1 MNDFTTE
8 ILKTLA
14 NKGDL
19 NELFRVH
26 LEKAVN
32 TLLKTE
38 LTAFLDYEK
47 YDRTGFNSGNSRNG
61 NYSRSF
67 KTEYGELNLAIPRD
81 RNGEF
86 SQQTLPAYR
95 RTNDTLEETVIHLF
109 RKGITMSEIADL
121 IEKMYGHYY
130 TPQTISNIT
139 QIVSEDVVAFKER
152 SLESQYS
159 IIFMD
164 ATH

>member
-47 YDRTGFNSGNSRNG
+47 YDRIGFNTGNSRNG
-61 NYSRSF
+61 SY
-67 KTEYGELNLAIPRD
+67 D
-81 RNGEF
+81 RTVNQDRVRGT
-86 SQQTLPAYR
+86 SSPDSARPQR
-95 RTNDTLEETVIHLF
+95 RV
-109 RKGITMSEIADL
+109 
-121 IEKMYGHYY
+121 
-130 TPQTISNIT
+130 Q
-139 QIVSEDVVAFKER
+139 
-152 SLESQYS
+152 
-159 IIFMD
+159 
-164 ATH
+164 ATDCSCL

>member
-38 LTAFLDYEK
+38 LTAFLNYEK
-47 YDRTGFNSGNSRNG
+47 YDRIGFNTGNSRNG
-61 NYSRSF
+61 SYDRTV
-67 KTEYGELNLAIPRD
+67 KTEYGELHSRFRATAMASSSNR
-81 RNGEF
+81 
-86 SQQTLPAYR
+86 
-95 RTNDTLEETVIHLF
+95 LF
-109 RKGITMSEIADL
+109 LLIDGRIT
-121 IEKMYGHYY
+121 
-130 TPQTISNIT
+130 
-139 QIVSEDVVAFKER
+139 R
-152 SLESQYS
+152 
-159 IIFMD
+159 
-164 ATH
+164 

>member
-47 YDRTGFNSGNSRNG
+47 YRTSATA
-61 NYSRSF
+61 SF
-67 KTEYGELNLAIPRD
+67 ILL
-81 RNGEF
+81 
-86 SQQTLPAYR
+86 
-95 RTNDTLEETVIHLF
+95 V
-109 RKGITMSEIADL
+109 L
-121 IEKMYGHYY
+121 I
-130 TPQTISNIT
+130 
-139 QIVSEDVVAFKER
+139 
-152 SLESQYS
+152 
-159 IIFMD
+159 
-164 ATH
+164 

>member
-38 LTAFLDYEK
+38 LTAFLDYESTIALVLT
-47 YDRTGFNSGNSRNG
+47 R
-61 NYSRSF
+61 
-67 KTEYGELNLAIPRD
+67 
-81 RNGEF
+81 EF
-86 SQQTLPAYR
+86 S
-95 RTNDTLEETVIHLF
+95 
-109 RKGITMSEIADL
+109 
-121 IEKMYGHYY
+121 
-130 TPQTISNIT
+130 
-139 QIVSEDVVAFKER
+139 
-152 SLESQYS
+152 
-159 IIFMD
+159 
-164 ATH
+164 

>member
-95 RTNDTLEETVIHLF
+95 R
-109 RKGITMSEIADL
+109 
-121 IEKMYGHYY
+121 
-130 TPQTISNIT
+130 
-139 QIVSEDVVAFKER
+139 
-152 SLESQYS
+152 
-159 IIFMD
+159 
-164 ATH
+164 

>member
-38 LTAFLDYEK
+38 LTAFLDYESMIALVLT
-47 YDRTGFNSGNSRNG
+47 RVILVTAPMTVRSRPSMGNFISRFRATAMASSSN
-61 NYSRSF
+61 R
-67 KTEYGELNLAIPRD
+67 
-81 RNGEF
+81 
-86 SQQTLPAYR
+86 
-95 RTNDTLEETVIHLF
+95 LF
-109 RKGITMSEIADL
+109 LL
-121 IEKMYGHYY
+121 IDGRM
-130 TPQTISNIT
+130 T
-139 QIVSEDVVAFKER
+139 R
-152 SLESQYS
+152 
-159 IIFMD
+159 
-164 ATH
+164 

>member
-38 LTAFLDYEK
+38 LTAFIDYEK
-47 YDRTGFNSGNSRNG
+47 YDRIGFNTGNSRNG
-61 NYSRSF
+61 SYDRTV
-67 KTEYGELNLAIPRD
+67 KTEYGELHLQIPRD

-86 SQQTLPAYR
+86 KQQTVPAYR

-121 IEKMYGHYY
+121 IEKMYGHHY
-130 TPQTISNIT
+130 TPQTMS
-139 QIVSEDVVAFKER
+139 
-152 SLESQYS
+152 
-159 IIFMD
+159 
-164 ATH
+164 

>member
-1 MNDFTTE
+1 MNDFITE

-47 YDRTGFNSGNSRNG
+47 YDRIGFNTGNSRNG
-61 NYSRSF
+61 SYDRTV
-67 KTEYGELNLAIPRD
+67 KTSMGNFIPRF
-81 RNGEF
+81 RATAMVSSSN
-86 SQQTLPAYR
+86 R
-95 RTNDTLEETVIHLF
+95 LF
-109 RKGITMSEIADL
+109 LL
-121 IEKMYGHYY
+121 IDGRM
-130 TPQTISNIT
+130 T
-139 QIVSEDVVAFKER
+139 R
-152 SLESQYS
+152 
-159 IIFMD
+159 
-164 ATH
+164 

>member
-38 LTAFLDYEK
+38 LTAPMTVRSRPSMGNFISRFRATAMASSSNRLFL
-47 YDRTGFNSGNSRNG
+47 
-61 NYSRSF
+61 
-67 KTEYGELNLAIPRD
+67 
-81 RNGEF
+81 
-86 SQQTLPAYR
+86 
-95 RTNDTLEETVIHLF
+95 
-109 RKGITMSEIADL
+109 L
-121 IEKMYGHYY
+121 IDGRM
-130 TPQTISNIT
+130 T
-139 QIVSEDVVAFKER
+139 R
-152 SLESQYS
+152 
-159 IIFMD
+159 
-164 ATH
+164 

>member
-47 YDRTGFNSGNSRNG
+47 YDRIGLTRVILVTAPMTVRSRPSTGNFISRF
-61 NYSRSF
+61 RA
-67 KTEYGELNLAIPRD
+67 TATAISSNR
-81 RNGEF
+81 
-86 SQQTLPAYR
+86 
-95 RTNDTLEETVIHLF
+95 LF
-109 RKGITMSEIADL
+109 LL
-121 IEKMYGHYY
+121 IDGRMI
-130 TPQTISNIT
+130 P
-139 QIVSEDVVAFKER
+139 
-152 SLESQYS
+152 
-159 IIFMD
+159 
-164 ATH
+164 

>member
-47 YDRTGFNSGNSRNG
+47 YDRIGFNTGNSRNG
-61 NYSRSF
+61 SYDRTVKTRPSTGNFISRFRATATASSSNRLF
-67 KTEYGELNLAIPRD
+67 LLIDGRMIP
-81 RNGEF
+81 
-86 SQQTLPAYR
+86 
-95 RTNDTLEETVIHLF
+95 
-109 RKGITMSEIADL
+109 
-121 IEKMYGHYY
+121 
-130 TPQTISNIT
+130 
-139 QIVSEDVVAFKER
+139 
-152 SLESQYS
+152 
-159 IIFMD
+159 
-164 ATH
+164 

>member
-38 LTAFLDYEK
+38 LTAFLN
-47 YDRTGFNSGNSRNG
+47 YDMNQTGSIDSKNTAKDSNLGSKIDIKAQLIQRYDFYKLYLFFITINS
-61 NYSRSF
+61 
-67 KTEYGELNLAIPRD
+67 
-81 RNGEF
+81 
-86 SQQTLPAYR
+86 
-95 RTNDTLEETVIHLF
+95 
-109 RKGITMSEIADL
+109 
-121 IEKMYGHYY
+121 
-130 TPQTISNIT
+130 
-139 QIVSEDVVAFKER
+139 
-152 SLESQYS
+152 S
-159 IIFMD
+159 IL
-164 ATH
+164 

>member
-47 YDRTGFNSGNSRNG
+47 YDRIGFNTGNSRNG
-61 NYSRSF
+61 SYDRTVRPSMGNFISRFRATAMVSSS
-67 KTEYGELNLAIPRD
+67 NR
-81 RNGEF
+81 
-86 SQQTLPAYR
+86 
-95 RTNDTLEETVIHLF
+95 LF
-109 RKGITMSEIADL
+109 LL
-121 IEKMYGHYY
+121 IDGRM
-130 TPQTISNIT
+130 T
-139 QIVSEDVVAFKER
+139 R
-152 SLESQYS
+152 
-159 IIFMD
+159 
-164 ATH
+164 

>member
-19 NELFRVH
+19 NELLRVH

-47 YDRTGFNSGNSRNG
+47 YDRIGFNTGNSRNG
-61 NYSRSF
+61 SYDRTV
-67 KTEYGELNLAIPRD
+67 KTEVRGTSSPDSARP
-81 RNGEF
+81 
-86 SQQTLPAYR
+86 QR
-95 RTNDTLEETVIHLF
+95 RV
-109 RKGITMSEIADL
+109 
-121 IEKMYGHYY
+121 
-130 TPQTISNIT
+130 Q
-139 QIVSEDVVAFKER
+139 
-152 SLESQYS
+152 
-159 IIFMD
+159 
-164 ATH
+164 ATDCSCL

>member
-47 YDRTGFNSGNSRNG
+47 YDRIGFNTGNSRNG
-61 NYSRSF
+61 SYDRTV
-67 KTEYGELNLAIPRD
+67 KTEYGELFISRFRATATASSSNR
-81 RNGEF
+81 
-86 SQQTLPAYR
+86 
-95 RTNDTLEETVIHLF
+95 LF
-109 RKGITMSEIADL
+109 LL
-121 IEKMYGHYY
+121 IDGRM
-130 TPQTISNIT
+130 T
-139 QIVSEDVVAFKER
+139 R
-152 SLESQYS
+152 
-159 IIFMD
+159 
-164 ATH
+164 

>member
-38 LTAFLDYEK
+38 LVRKIDAALDFEFIYPIVEA
-47 YDRTGFNSGNSRNG
+47 T
-61 NYSRSF
+61 YSDLGRPSIDPVILI
-67 KTEYGELNLAIPRD
+67 KLVIIQY

-86 SQQTLPAYR
+86 KQQTVPAYR
-95 RTNDTLEETVIHLF
+95 RTNDILEETVIHLF

-121 IEKMYGHYY
+121 IEKMYGHHY
-130 TPQTISNIT
+130 TPQ
-139 QIVSEDVVAFKER
+139 R
-152 SLESQYS
+152 
-159 IIFMD
+159 IFLPIF
-164 ATH
+164 

>member
-32 TLLKTE
+32 TLHKTE

-47 YDRTGFNSGNSRNG
+47 YHRIGFNTGNSRNG
-61 NYSRSF
+61 SYDRTV
-67 KTEYGELNLAIPRD
+67 KTEYGNFISRFRATATASSSNRLFLLIDGRMIP
-81 RNGEF
+81 
-86 SQQTLPAYR
+86 
-95 RTNDTLEETVIHLF
+95 
-109 RKGITMSEIADL
+109 
-121 IEKMYGHYY
+121 
-130 TPQTISNIT
+130 
-139 QIVSEDVVAFKER
+139 
-152 SLESQYS
+152 
-159 IIFMD
+159 
-164 ATH
+164 